1 MLAPPAPPA
10 LRRTGVRPEI
20 QALRAVAVAL
30 VVVYHLWPDA
40 VPGGFIGVDVF
51 FVISGFLITALL
63 LREIER
69 TGTVS
74 LSAFWA
80 RRARRILPAA
90 LATVFICGLAVVAL
104 VPPSLWPQWIDEMRA
119 STLYVQNWQ
128 LASDA
133 VDYFA
138 VAERTRRPCSTSGRC
153 RSRSSSTCCGRCCCS
168 WRRRAAVA
176 RS

>member
-1 MLAPPAPPA
+1 MVAIGVSSP
-10 LRRTGVRPEI
+10 LRLEI

-30 VVVYHLWPDA
+30 VVVSHLWPDA

-69 TGTVS
+69 TGS
-74 LSAFWA
+74 LSLTRFWA

-90 LATVFICGLAVVAL
+90 LVTLLACAVATAVF
-104 VPPSLWPQWIDEMRA
+104 VPINLWPQFFAEIRA
-119 STLYVQNWQ
+119 STLYVQNWH
-128 LASDA
+128 LASTA

-138 VAERTRRPCSTSGRC
+138 VAETAARPSSTSGRWP
-153 RSRSSSTCCGRCCCS
+153 SRSSSTCRGR
-168 WRRRAAVA
+168 
-176 RS
+176 